1 MGTLLLL
8 LHTAVSTLQMALD
21 AVVSTLLRLIVYGA
35 IMARLLFDATEVER
49 KFLVFKHAKLPEVE
63 CKSPV
68 YSNALYNNIFGSI
81 WIFLSTSFEK
91 QASELF
97 EPLEQCARGFK

>member
-1 MGTLLLL
+1 MGALLLL
-8 LHTAVSTLQMALD
+8 LHTAVSTLQMAVD

-35 IMARLLFDATEVER
+35 IMAKFLFDATEVER
-49 KFLVFKHAKLPEVE
+49 KFLVFKVFKHAKLPEVE

-81 WIFLSTSFEK
+81 RIFLSTSFEK
-91 QASELF
+91 QAS
-97 EPLEQCARGFK
+97 PRTMCAWF